1 MVNYRRNEE
10 MDEGNFLYVSAAV
23 SDRGLSE
30 KRPVNEDAYFEDRR
44 LGLFIVA
51 DGVGGAQAGDFASQ
65 MAIETISEVFSG
77 MPENF
82 DAEEAMAIAIRHANQ
97 AIFAAARDVPQLSS
111 MATTVAAVHIAGNIA
126 TIGHVGDSRV
136 YRIAPDGTLYRE
148 TVDHSV
154 VEEEVR
160 AGRMTAEQAL
170 THPSRN
176 VISRALG
183 AEETVNVD
191 LKTIMVEPGTIFL
204 LCTDGITRHITDEEL
219 SRIFNNELDPDVICD
234 RLRDICYSRGAE
246 DNLTAVVVR
255 ISTPLAPVFAAGG
268 LDSVGQRESAEI
280 FSSNGS
286 ESLEESHAAVSGD
299 AADEETVASAKPQR
313 SGITDSGQLIE
324 NTAPETYAEDFSDLR
339 EEFSDE
345 PTTATADDFGPSRVV
360 VAAQSSEK
368 AEFSS
373 SPLSY
378 TEAATVKSGGGFGS
392 LLLSFFLVLIGAAA
406 GALTYHFVAPQQITE
421 VPRLVEMKSGN
432 IPLTEFE
439 EARREVD
446 RAPDRYLAANAASPE
461 NAEDHYL
468 LGRAL
473 LLTGKYVEAKKQFL
487 LAKQMLPDAV
497 ETNSKTLET
506 DIAIGLT
513 IADSPEAVANLKK
526 QLEAPQ
532 QDANVNSS
540 VTNGKPNLR

>member
-1 MVNYRRNEE
+1 
-10 MDEGNFLYVSAAV
+10 MDEGNFLYISASV

-65 MAIETISEVFSG
+65 MAIETISEVFSR

-219 SRIFNNELDPDVICD
+219 SRIFNNEIDPDVICD

-255 ISTPLAPVFAAGG
+255 ISTPLAPVFAAGS
-268 LDSVGQRESAEI
+268 LDSVSQRDSSEVFSA
-280 FSSNGS
+280 NGG
-286 ESLEESHAAVSGD
+286 ESHREPHAALSGD
-299 AADEETVASAKPQR
+299 ATDEETVASAKPQQ
-313 SGITDSGQLIE
+313 SSLTDSEQLVE
-324 NTAPETYAEDFSDLR
+324 ETAPGTYAEDFSDLR

-345 PTTATADDFGPSRVV
+345 PITASADDFGPSRVV
-360 VAAQSSEK
+360 VPAQSSEK
-368 AEFSS
+368 VDSSS

-378 TEAATVKSGGGFGS
+378 TEAATVKSGSGFGS

-406 GALTYHFVAPQQITE
+406 GALTYHFVVPQQITE

-487 LAKQMLPDAV
+487 LAKQMLPEAV

-513 IADSPEAVANLKK
+513 LADSPEAVANLKK

>member
-1 MVNYRRNEE
+1 
-10 MDEGNFLYVSAAV
+10 MDEGNFLYISASV

-65 MAIETISEVFSG
+65 MAIETISEVFSR

-219 SRIFNNELDPDVICD
+219 SRIFNNEIDPDVICD

-255 ISTPLAPVFAAGG
+255 ISTPLAPVFAAGS
-268 LDSVGQRESAEI
+268 LDSVSQRDSAEV
-280 FSSNGS
+280 FSANGG
-286 ESLEESHAAVSGD
+286 ESHQESHAALSGD
-299 AADEETVASAKPQR
+299 AADEETVASAKPQQ
-313 SGITDSGQLIE
+313 SSLTDSEQIVE
-324 NTAPETYAEDFSDLR
+324 ETAPATYAEDFSDLR

-345 PTTATADDFGPSRVV
+345 PITASADDFGPSRVV
-360 VAAQSSEK
+360 VPAQSSEK
-368 AEFSS
+368 VDSSS

-378 TEAATVKSGGGFGS
+378 TEAATVKSGSGFGS

-406 GALTYHFVAPQQITE
+406 GALTYHFVVPQQITE

-487 LAKQMLPDAV
+487 LAKQMLPEAV

-513 IADSPEAVANLKK
+513 LADSPEAVANLKR

>member
-1 MVNYRRNEE
+1 
-10 MDEGNFLYVSAAV
+10 MDEGNFLYISASV

-65 MAIETISEVFSG
+65 MAIETISEVFSR

-219 SRIFNNELDPDVICD
+219 SRIFNNEIDPDVICD
-234 RLRDICYSRGAE
+234 RLREICYSRGAE

-255 ISTPLAPVFAAGG
+255 ISTPLAPVFAAGS
-268 LDSVGQRESAEI
+268 LDSVSQRDSAEV
-280 FSSNGS
+280 FSANGG
-286 ESLEESHAAVSGD
+286 ESHREPHAALSGD
-299 AADEETVASAKPQR
+299 AADEETVASAKPQQ
-313 SGITDSGQLIE
+313 SSLTDSEQLVE
-324 NTAPETYAEDFSDLR
+324 ETAPATYAEDFSDLR

-345 PTTATADDFGPSRVV
+345 PITASADDFGPSRVV
-360 VAAQSSEK
+360 VPAQSSEK
-368 AEFSS
+368 VDSSS

-378 TEAATVKSGGGFGS
+378 TEAATVKSGSGFGS

-406 GALTYHFVAPQQITE
+406 GALTYHFVVPQQITE

-487 LAKQMLPDAV
+487 LAKQMLPEAV

-513 IADSPEAVANLKK
+513 LADSPEAVANLKK

-540 VTNGKPNLR
+540 VTNGKPTLR